1 MGGAAGAIAGIKNP
15 ADQYAAMLKS
25 VTIADALASQFKL
38 AERYDEQYREEIRK
52 QLAKNTTVLVGVKDG
67 LINIEVDDYDAQT
80 SADIANAYVLE
91 LRKLLNRVALTE
103 AQQRR
108 IFYER
113 MVDEAKSNMVKAENA
128 LKASGVDKEA
138 LKASPMAAL
147 EGVARLKA
155 QISVQ
160 EVRMAA
166 MRGYLAEGAPEFQQA
181 LTELAALR
189 RQMLHAEKS
198 DGPTQ
203 SSSDYV
209 ARFREFKYQEALF
222 ALYMRQLEMARVD
235 EGREGAVIQVIDTAQ
250 KPERKSKP
258 KNALVAVLSTLGG
271 AMLLLLFVFSRSA
284 MRSAAQDP
292 AYAAKL
298 RQLRQTWLHAW
309 SPRP

>member
-1 MGGAAGAIAGIKNP
+1 
-15 ADQYAAMLKS
+15 
-25 VTIADALASQFKL
+25 
-38 AERYDEQYREEIRK
+38 
-52 QLAKNTTVLVGVKDG
+52 
-67 LINIEVDDYDAQT
+67 
-80 SADIANAYVLE
+80 
-91 LRKLLNRVALTE
+91 
-103 AQQRR
+103 
-108 IFYER
+108 
-113 MVDEAKSNMVKAENA
+113 
-128 LKASGVDKEA
+128 
-138 LKASPMAAL
+138 
-147 EGVARLKA
+147 
-155 QISVQ
+155 
-160 EVRMAA
+160 MAA

-235 EGREGAVIQVIDTAQ
+235 EGREGAVIQVIDIAQ

-258 KNALVAVLSTLGG
+258 KNALVAVLSTFGG